1 MTIHFFSQSE
11 THREFSNFAPFGID
25 LDGNR
30 WPTVE
35 HYYQAQKFAD
45 VELQAKIRKAE
56 KPIIAKKLADKC
68 RSQIR
73 PDWEAA
79 KDEVMYR
86 AVRRKFELHSGLRDV
101 LLATGDEE
109 IVENAPTDYYWGV
122 GREGTGQN
130 RLGKIIERIRA
141 ELRSGAAAAES

>member
-1 MTIHFFSQSE
+1 MAICFFSQSE

-25 LDGNR
+25 LDEAR
-30 WPTVE
+30 WPSVE

-45 VELQAKIRKAE
+45 PQLRTLIRKAA
-56 KPIIAKKLADKC
+56 KPVIAKNLADKNKAA
-68 RSQIR
+68 IR
-73 PDWEAA
+73 PDWDAV

-86 AVRRKFELHSGLRDV
+86 AVKRKFELHPQLREL
-101 LLATGDEE
+101 LLATGADD
-109 IVENAPTDYYWGV
+109 IVETAPTDYYWGV

-141 ELRSGAAAAES
+141 ELRSV

>member
-1 MTIHFFSQSE
+1 MAICFFSQSE

-25 LDGNR
+25 LDEAR
-30 WPTVE
+30 WPSVE

-45 VELQAKIRKAE
+45 PQLRKSIRQAA
-56 KPIIAKKLADKC
+56 KPVIAKNLADQNKAA
-68 RSQIR
+68 IR
-73 PDWEAA
+73 PDWDAV

-86 AVRRKFELHSGLRDV
+86 AVSRKFALHQELREL
-101 LLATGDEE
+101 LLATGEE
-109 IVENAPTDYYWGV
+109 DIVESAPTDYYWGV

-141 ELRSGAAAAES
+141 ELQSS

>member
-1 MTIHFFSQSE
+1 MAICFFSQSE

-25 LDGNR
+25 LDEAR
-30 WPTVE
+30 WPSVE

-45 VELQAKIRKAE
+45 PQLRKLIRKAG
-56 KPIIAKKLADKC
+56 KPVIAKNLADKN
-68 RSQIR
+68 RAAIR
-73 PDWEAA
+73 PDWDAV

-86 AVRRKFELHSGLRDV
+86 AVKRKFELHPQLREL
-101 LLATGDEE
+101 LLATGEE
-109 IVENAPTDYYWGV
+109 DIVESAPTDYYWGV

-141 ELRSGAAAAES
+141 ELRGQSS